1 MQYAGSTK
9 KRQKSENIRTTVHPS
24 DPRPPPP
31 MTISFR
37 VPPAILEFH
46 HEQVNAMNPFD
57 TSNISQN
64 RRRRSL
70 RRQLPS
76 SSMAP
81 YSPIMGPP
89 SFFPYIYDE
98 APSERRISAR
108 GYKVAETWSW
118 SSSEV
123 YIVRPP
129 ISQPSERTGHPPGN
143 IVQRGFELVES
154 VGPAC

>member
-1 MQYAGSTK
+1 WDAIRGSTKK

-70 RRQLPS
+70 RCQLPS
-76 SSMAP
+76 SSMAA
-81 YSPIMGPP
+81 YTI
-89 SFFPYIYDE
+89 
-98 APSERRISAR
+98 
-108 GYKVAETWSW
+108 
-118 SSSEV
+118 
-123 YIVRPP
+123 
-129 ISQPSERTGHPPGN
+129 PPG
-143 IVQRGFELVES
+143 LVVVFS
-154 VGPAC
+154 RAARSHA